1 MGIDEDLGEL
11 QSEELRELPVAPWR
25 TGFLA
30 RWSDCFYGVTFVL
43 VVALLLG
50 LSVASYQKR
59 FTPVVMVD
67 LLTDRIGS
75 QLQTSSDVK
84 IRGLVVGE
92 VREIST
98 TGRGARVRLALDPAQ
113 VHNIPANV
121 GARLLPKTLFGERFV
136 DLVPPAEPSAAPIAA
151 GDTIG
156 QDRTRVAIELE
167 QVFDNLLPLLRT
179 VRPEKLSATLNA
191 LASALDGRGAKLGQD
206 LVLADSYFKALN
218 PSMPTIRADI
228 SGLADLA
235 STYAG
240 AAPDLLRMLRSLV
253 TTNTTIVQKRDAL
266 AGFLAGTAGFANTAS
281 GFLEANGERI
291 IQVGRVQRPTLRLL
305 ARYSPIYPCMAT
317 GLADWVPNITQ
328 AFSHHTFHIT
338 LEVTKPRDP
347 YRPGEE
353 PAWGEHRGP
362 GCLGLPN
369 PHQSQAH
376 PRPGMKFNDGTSGPG
391 NSAGSAF
398 PSAASSG
405 LPSYFTNPSGV
416 GIVNADS
423 GLAGTQ
429 TEQQVIAALLDRD
442 GSAQSTTVTALLAGP
457 LLRGTEVSQQ

>member
-43 VVALLLG
+43 VVSLLLG

-136 DLVPPAEPSAAPIAA
+136 DLVPPAVPSAAPIAA

-167 QVFDNLLPLLRT
+167 QVFDNQLPLLPT
-179 VRPEKLSATLNA
+179 VRPEKISATLNA
-191 LASALDGRGAKLGQD
+191 LASALDGRWQQLGD
-206 LVLADSYFKALN
+206 NLVMADSYFKQIN
-218 PSMPTIRADI
+218 PKMPTIQADI
-228 SGLADLA
+228 SGLADMA
-235 STYAG
+235 STYAD
-240 AAPDLLRMLRSLV
+240 AAPDLMRMLTSLI
-253 TTNTTIVQKRDAL
+253 TTNTTIVEKKDAL
-266 AGFLAGTAGFANTAS
+266 AGFLAGTAGFANTAT
-281 GFLEANGERI
+281 GFLNANGDRI
-291 IQVGRVQRPTLRLL
+291 IQVGSVQRPTLRTF
-305 ARYSPIYPCMAT
+305 AHYSPIYPCFAQ
-317 GLADWVPNITQ
+317 GLSHWVPNINQ
-328 AFSHHTFHIT
+328 AFSNHTFHIT
-338 LEVTKPRDP
+338 LEVTKPRSA
-347 YRPGEE
+347 YQPGEE
-353 PAWGEHRGP
+353 PAWNDHRGP

-369 PHQSQAH
+369 PHQSQAN
-376 PRPGMKFNDGTSGPG
+376 PRPGTKFDDGTSGAG
-391 NSAGSAF
+391 NSSQSAF
-398 PSAASSG
+398 PGAAATG
-405 LPSYFTNPSGV
+405 LPSYFTSTQGA
-416 GIVNADS
+416 GIANADS
-423 GLAGTQ
+423 G
-429 TEQQVIAALLDRD
+429 
-442 GSAQSTTVTALLAGP
+442 
-457 LLRGTEVSQQ
+457 